1 MGELLE
7 SVIRWWRSEKQG
19 NLKGYR
25 PTKRPMAQNPEVT
38 PLIDDSDDV
47 ELTVLPPT
55 NNPIKEEGEEEE
67 CRICFMPDD
76 PEDFC
81 MPCSCKVPV
90 HLGCLERWCKEKGSP
105 RCEICHADYKLDT
118 TRQQSIKTA
127 LDAHAARHRAP
138 PRSALEL
145 LISGNDP
152 GNEFS
157 RVLQS
162 LRNAQRGLRANE
174 PEEEEEFLRQAQ
186 TRRLLVFAVM
196 IVMFIIFFHIVGTVM
211 LSDSHRNHEHSAAA
225 VLKNNTL
232 HSNSTGVDA
241 YDMHRENN
249 TVMGRFF
256 RMMLFFYVVRM
267 LFSRPPPPDRRGL
280 YL

>member
-1 MGELLE
+1 
-7 SVIRWWRSEKQG
+7 VRIAG
-19 NLKGYR
+19 NLKGLQ
-25 PTKRPMAQNPEVT
+25 PAKRPMAQNLEI
-38 PLIDDSDDV
+38 LEDSDDV
-47 ELTVLPPT
+47 ELTIQPPPAGAKT
-55 NNPIKEEGEEEE
+55 IAIEHDEDEDE

-105 RCEICHADYKLDT
+105 RCEICHTDYNLDT
-118 TRQQSIKTA
+118 TRQHAIQTA
-127 LDAHAARHRAP
+127 LDSHAARHRAP

-145 LISGNDP
+145 LISGDNP

-162 LRNAQRGLRANE
+162 LRNAQRGLRGQDD
-174 PEEEEEFLRQAQ
+174 EEEEEFLRQAQ
-186 TRRLLVFAVM
+186 TRRLLIFAVM
-196 IVMFIIFFHIVGTVM
+196 IVMFIIFFHIIGTVM
-211 LSDSHRNHEHSAAA
+211 LNDTQRHSTHSAANM
-225 VLKNNTL
+225 VNTNSTL
-232 HSNSTGVDA
+232 SNSTGGDA
-241 YDMHRENN
+241 FQVHRENN